1 MQYQKR
7 NYIKTY
13 DENGVLISKVPV
25 GEATVVEQPV
35 GDEHEVAESGDE

>member
-13 DENGVLISKVPV
+13 DENGVLVSKVPV
-25 GEATVVEQPV
+25 VEQPLEEAPA
-35 GDEHEVAESGDE
+35 DEEDA

>member
-13 DENGVLISKVPV
+13 DENGVLVSKVPV
-25 GEATVVEQPV
+25 EAVEQPV
-35 GDEHEVAESGDE
+35 EEAPADEEDPDA

>member
-13 DENGVLISKVPV
+13 DENGVLVSKVPV
-25 GEATVVEQPV
+25 VAQPVVEEETP
-35 GDEHEVAESGDE
+35 AEEEDV

>member
-13 DENGVLISKVPV
+13 DENGVLVSKVPV
-25 GEATVVEQPV
+25 EAVEQPV
-35 GDEHEVAESGDE
+35 VEEEAEEDQDV